1 MVRRSQRGV
10 GRSQQLQHGEY
21 HHGDSAGATLVPTS
35 LYTLAAAGSGLAT
48 TVTTTSVDVTTSSP
62 LFYISNYD
70 AIHPLTITAIALG
83 SLFCACGLCLGVLLL
98 SRRLSQAERAISEA
112 ISLMPARVPG
122 VAEAYSLCAELPESV
137 PPTMPIPFPVEL
149 SVVTITKV
157 VLWSSSRAPIGL
169 LSCDMPNELDAFIGF
184 SALRTAARA
193 SGPRA
198 GPSPPRA
205 RSRHPSARRVVARAS
220 ARGRPETLAPP
231 VHQQLAVWRG
241 VAEANEAAAQLHRL
255 ASEPLGAKAFRR

>member
-1 MVRRSQRGV
+1 MPNTAAT
-10 GRSQQLQHGEY
+10 
-21 HHGDSAGATLVPTS
+21 SAT
-35 LYTLAAAGSGLAT
+35 
-48 TVTTTSVDVTTSSP
+48 SP
-62 LFYISNYD
+62 LFYIYD

-83 SLFCACGLCLGVLLL
+83 SLFCACGLCLGVLVL

-137 PPTMPIPFPVEL
+137 PPTMPIPVEL

-205 RSRHPSARRVVARAS
+205 R
-220 ARGRPETLAPP
+220 RP
-231 VHQQLAVWRG
+231 
-241 VAEANEAAAQLHRL
+241 
-255 ASEPLGAKAFRR
+255 